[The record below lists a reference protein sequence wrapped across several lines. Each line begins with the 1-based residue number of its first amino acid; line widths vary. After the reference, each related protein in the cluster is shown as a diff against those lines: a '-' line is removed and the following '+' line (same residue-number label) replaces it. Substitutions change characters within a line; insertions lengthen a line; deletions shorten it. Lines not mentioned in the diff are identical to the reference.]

1 MPQGGG
7 EQRIFAMAVDQ
18 LTAPLTKEQ
27 AYALVDAVMER
38 DDLAL
43 TASAH
48 ENEDTGEWFFSATCD
63 SPPDV
68 AGFIEL
74 ARQVLGGTVDF
85 SVDAIDPEINWV
97 AKSLEGLAPV
107 IAGGFYVYG
116 SHDAEAPIPEGL
128 TPMRIDAAQ
137 AFGTGH
143 HETTTGCLE
152 AIETLLKTKTPTKM
166 IDVGTG
172 TGVLAIALAKR
183 LPSVILATD
192 IDPIAVTTT
201 VENAEQNGVA
211 DKIDAL
217 EATGLDHEEIVARGP
232 YDLIVANILAGPL
245 TELAPG
251 MAAMAQPGASVILSG
266 ILNTQADWVIGAYV
280 DAGLTLVDHLKRK
293 DWTTLVLEKR

>member
-1 MPQGGG
+1 MS
-7 EQRIFAMAVDQ
+7 VDQ
-18 LTAPLTKEQ
+18 LSVTLTKEQ

-48 ENEDTGEWFFSATCD
+48 ENEETGEWVFEATCD
-63 SPPDV
+63 SPPNVD
-68 AGFIEL
+68 AFAEL
-74 ARQVLGGTVDF
+74 AQQVLGGAVEF
-85 SVDAIDPEINWV
+85 SIEAIDPEINWV

-116 SHDAEAPIPEGL
+116 SHETGPIPEGL
-128 TPMRIDAAQ
+128 TPMKIDAAQ

-152 AIETLLKTKTPTKM
+152 AIETLLTQKQPQRI
-166 IDVGTG
+166 IDIGTG

-183 LPSVILATD
+183 LGGKILATD
-192 IDPIAVTTT
+192 IDPIAVNTTI
-201 VENAEQNGVA
+201 ENAIENGVG
-211 DKIDAL
+211 DNLDVI
-217 EATGLDHEEIVARGP
+217 EATGLDHDEIVARLP

-251 MAAMAQPGASVILSG
+251 MGGIAQTGGTAILSG
-266 ILNTQADWVIGAYV
+266 ILNTQADGVIAAYEL
-280 DAGLTLVDHLKRK
+280 AGFKLVEHLKRK
-293 DWTTLVLEKR
+293 EWTTLVLERR